1 MILNSHTGVEHIFQF
16 VHDITNSKNNGD
28 LSSSSPWTNVF
39 IPKGTDVNS
48 NGLSKSGVEAGYLNR
63 LAEMYDLFAAANAP
77 RAQIVPHFQD
87 SEEASSSDLPVQ
99 LPPGFL
105 RDLFPLWPQMHIPY
119 ETRIV
124 RSQSVTLPANRILS
138 YRRVA
143 VGGTFDRLHVGHQLL
158 LAASSLVCDYGGY
171 LYIGITA
178 DELLAKKKYHELLQ
192 NYSERE
198 ERAVNF
204 VYDVRPD
211 ISVQSG
217 ALCDPKTPTAA
228 ELDPEMEA
236 LVVSD
241 ETIPGGI
248 AINQGRELRGFKP
261 LDILVVPVIGIFRRP
276 TSIVQNVSVSSAKD
290 DKAHDV
296 TASENNISI
305 SHSSMNGQTSDDGCF
320 GAHKST
326 GSDGSSNSS
335 YSDSNTNNKVSHHLQ
350 RDKSE
355 GAISDDSSFA
365 SSPFKTS
372 IENCCNE
379 ASNQRIR
386 EEIDALGQSR
396 WIGKSYEGERIEREN
411 SIVHSKL
418 RISISAQSSDDGA
431 SGSSS
436 LDSALA
442 AAAAAAAAGIFD
454 RKLSSTELRLQDAQH
469 LARMSGGGSA

>member
-241 ETIPGGI
+241 ETISGGI

-276 TSIVQNVSVSSAKD
+276 TAITQTVSVSCAKD

-296 TASENNISI
+296 TTSEGNVSI
-305 SHSSMNGQTSDDGCF
+305 SHRPMNGQMSNDDYS
-320 GAHKST
+320 GAHKNTS
-326 GSDGSSNSS
+326 SDGSSNNS
-335 YSDSNTNNKVSHHLQ
+335 YSDSNTNNKSSNHLQ

-355 GAISDDSSFA
+355 GTISDDFAFA
-365 SSPFKTS
+365 SSPFKTNT
-372 IENCCNE
+372 ENCRNE
-379 ASNQRIR
+379 ASNPLARDDD
-386 EEIDALGQSR
+386 DALGQSKC
-396 WIGKSYEGERIEREN
+396 IEKSYEGEGIKEE
-411 SIVHSKL
+411 SPIVHSHL
-418 RISISAQSSDDGA
+418 RTSISNQNSDNGA
-431 SGSSS
+431 SGNS

-442 AAAAAAAAGIFD
+442 TAAAGIFD
-454 RKLSSTELRLQDAQH
+454 KKLSSTELRLKDAQH
-469 LARMSGGGSA
+469 LAKKPDGGST